1 MYKKNIKL
9 SLFFLLLLLPLGC
22 GFKVLN
28 KSKINTFTIQEIRTG
43 GDNRISQKI
52 KNNLLSYTDRETQ
65 KNLIVYLN
73 SKKSKTIKE
82 KNIKNQITKYQI
94 KLDIQVSI
102 QFIGTNQNMKKMNFS
117 ASGDYPVAN
126 IHSISLSNEKK
137 LIDNLIENISTNIL
151 DEIELKLND
160 I

>member
-9 SLFFLLLLLPLGC
+9 HLCFLLLLLPLGC
-22 GFKVLN
+22 GFEVLN

-52 KNNLLSYTDRETQ
+52 KNNLLSYTDRENQ

-102 QFIGTNQNMKKMNFS
+102 QFIGTNQKMKKMNFS
-117 ASGDYPVAN
+117 ASGDYPVAK